1 MNRYISK
8 GRVMPSKPVSG
19 SDVWITPQEF
29 AEEFHV
35 SRTSAYNVF
44 KRLETRTKVG
54 RLVRARRSEVEEK
67 LELYGRI

>member
-8 GRVMPSKPVSG
+8 GRVLPSKPAPR
-19 SDVWITPQEF
+19 SDQWITPQEF

-35 SRTSAYNVF
+35 SRSSAYNAF

-67 LELYGRI
+67 LALFGRI